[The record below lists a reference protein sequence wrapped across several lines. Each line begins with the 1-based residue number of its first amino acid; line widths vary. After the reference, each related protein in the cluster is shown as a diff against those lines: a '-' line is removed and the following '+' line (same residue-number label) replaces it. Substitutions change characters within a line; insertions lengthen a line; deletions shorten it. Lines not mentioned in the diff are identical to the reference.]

1 MRRHFSLLAQTIC
14 EYIWKKKF
22 YQAMES
28 DKVEIRELISGDWYW
43 VNKAV
48 IRHTPKVR
56 AMGIAVYNFLASLA
70 NRNQSCFPSQK
81 YIAESLG
88 YSRTTINKTL
98 KLLEENGFIRIEKR
112 SRYHCVYQLLKVRCE
127 DNETQM
133 SSRGNSDVTQG
144 DSNNN
149 KLTRNINNIVMKNRN
164 FLNSSRNTFKRFRPR
179 NKEQLLA
186 LDLTEALND
195 HKNLPLYLSYSKRY
209 PESFLRKVL
218 GEVKEVPA
226 EKIKKSRGALFNY
239 LVKKYAQNPPHNL
252 SD

>member
-1 MRRHFSLLAQTIC
+1 
-14 EYIWKKKF
+14 
-22 YQAMES
+22 MEN

-48 IRHTPKVR
+48 IRHAPRVR
-56 AMGIAVYNFLASLA
+56 AIGITVYNFLASLA
-70 NRNQSCFPSQK
+70 DKNQSCFPSQR

-88 YSRTTINKTL
+88 YSRTSINRAL
-98 KLLEENGFIRIEKR
+98 KLLKKNDLIRIEKR
-112 SRYHCVYQLLKVRCE
+112 SRYHCVYQLLKVRCKVS
-127 DNETQM
+127 ETQM

-149 KLTRNINNIVMKNRN
+149 KLTRNINNIVMKHRN
-164 FLNSSRNTFKRFRPR
+164 FLDSSRNTFKRFRPR
-179 NKEQLLA
+179 NREQLLA
-186 LDLTEALND
+186 LDLAEVLND

-209 PESFLRKVL
+209 PEFFLRKVL